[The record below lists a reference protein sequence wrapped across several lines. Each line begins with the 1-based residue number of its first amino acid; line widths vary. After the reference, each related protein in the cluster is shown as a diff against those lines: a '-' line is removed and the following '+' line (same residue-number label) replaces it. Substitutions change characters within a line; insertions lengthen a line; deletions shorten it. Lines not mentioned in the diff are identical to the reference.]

1 MNKKIKIS
9 IGIPAHNEELN
20 IKRLLMSILSQK
32 VDDRFEIKKIIVACD
47 GCTDNTSKIVKSI
60 KNIDSRISVIDDG
73 KRLGQSGRLNN
84 FYKLLTEDIFI
95 TFDADTRL
103 SDNHVVNEIAKKFI
117 DEKVMLVGGN
127 DTPDIPRNFI
137 EKVGSV
143 WVESWYIMR
152 RNIND
157 GDTVHNH
164 KGCVSAGR
172 LSFLKKLHIP
182 KDVFANDD
190 YLYFSCKE
198 KGFKF
203 EFAEKAVVYYRIPSN
218 FKEYMTQTT
227 RFLGLKHRIPKYF
240 GEKVY
245 EYYKIPF
252 KNKIIGI
259 TKEMIKEPFYMTIAI
274 FMQVFQRI
282 YKNKYSENYSGVSW
296 KEIKSSKS

>member
-1 MNKKIKIS
+1 MYKKIKIS
-9 IGIPAHNEELN
+9 IGIPAHNEESN
-20 IKRLLMSILSQK
+20 IKRLLLSILNQQ
-32 VDDRFEIKKIIVACD
+32 VDNRFEIKKIIVACD
-47 GCTDNTSKIVKSI
+47 GCTDNTSKIVKSM

-84 FYKLLTEDIFI
+84 FYKLLSEDVFI

-103 SDNHVVNEIAKKFI
+103 SNNHVVNELAKKFV

-127 DTPDIPRNFI
+127 DTPDTPRNFI

-152 RNIND
+152 RNINK

-172 LSFLKKLHIP
+172 LSFLKKLRIP

-240 GEKVY
+240 GKKVY
-245 EYYKIPF
+245 GYYKIPL
-252 KNKIIGI
+252 KNKITGI
-259 TKEMIKEPFYMTIAI
+259 IKELIKEPFYMTIAI
-274 FMQVFQRI
+274 FMQIFQRV
-282 YKNKYSENYSGVSW
+282 YKNKYIENYSGVSW

>member
-9 IGIPAHNEELN
+9 IGIPAHNEESN
-20 IKRLLMSILSQK
+20 IKRLLLSILNQQ
-32 VDDRFEIKKIIVACD
+32 VDNRFEIKKIIVACD
-47 GCTDNTSKIVKSI
+47 GCTDNTSKIVKSM

-84 FYKLLTEDIFI
+84 FYKLLSEDVFI

-103 SDNHVVNEIAKKFI
+103 SNNHVVNELAKKFV

-127 DTPDIPRNFI
+127 DTPDTPRNFI

-152 RNIND
+152 RNINN

-172 LSFLKKLHIP
+172 LSFLKKLRIP

-245 EYYKIPF
+245 GYYKIPL
-252 KNKIIGI
+252 KNKITGI
-259 TKEMIKEPFYMTIAI
+259 IKELIKEPFYMTIAI
-274 FMQVFQRI
+274 FMQIFQRV
-282 YKNKYSENYSGVSW
+282 YKNKYIENYSGVSW